1 MNLDPTSISRI
12 TEIVM
17 FFKDNICFTQSYF
30 FFYLKCSR
38 LDLDQRYGF
47 MIFGGDLDFSKCHGS
62 GWIHNRRVPAT
73 LLKIAQQPA
82 VQIYVMPDF
91 AQ

>member
-1 MNLDPTSISRI
+1 MNLDPTFSSRI

-17 FFKDNICFTQSYF
+17 FLKLIFVLLNLTFFLSKMFKTRPRSKIWIHDFW
-30 FFYLKCSR
+30 
-38 LDLDQRYGF
+38 
-47 MIFGGDLDFSKCHGS
+47 GDLDFSKCHGS

-73 LLKIAQQPA
+73 LLQIAQQPA
-82 VQIYVMPDF
+82 VQIYVMRDF

>member
-1 MNLDPTSISRI
+1 MNLDPTFSSRI

-30 FFYLKCSR
+30 FLSKMFKTRPRSKIWIH
-38 LDLDQRYGF
+38 DF
-47 MIFGGDLDFSKCHGS
+47 WGDLDFSKCHGS

-73 LLKIAQQPA
+73 LLQIAQQPA
-82 VQIYVMPDF
+82 VQIYVMRDF